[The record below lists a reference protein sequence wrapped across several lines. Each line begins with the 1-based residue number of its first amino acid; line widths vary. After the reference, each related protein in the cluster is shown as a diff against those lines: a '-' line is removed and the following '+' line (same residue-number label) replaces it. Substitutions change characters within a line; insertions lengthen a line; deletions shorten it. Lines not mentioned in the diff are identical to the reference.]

1 MGGGILKEQINVYI
15 NRILPE
21 LISLR
26 REIHRNPELSNKEI
40 QTSKLIQQKL
50 IANGIEAITI
60 KANTGVTALIQGG
73 QEGDTIAYRADLDAL
88 PMEEKTGLLFASQNE
103 NVMHACGHDIHTTV
117 LYGTALVINKFKD
130 YLKGNLRII
139 FQSGEENF
147 TGAKEAIES
156 GILETPQ
163 VKSILALHTWPD
175 LPAGTIG
182 LKKGPMMAS
191 SSNLSFKITGKGGHA
206 AHPHRGIDPIVV
218 SSYIITA
225 IQSIVSRNIPP
236 IDSAVISFGKLTAG
250 NTSNIIPDYAIGEG
264 TVRTLSPSINKI
276 IEEKI
281 KSLIEYQA
289 ESFGAKAEIKY
300 ENISPPVINDSNI
313 IDVLEES
320 SYSSIGYEN
329 IRWLDSSSMG
339 SEDFAF
345 YLEKIPGALIRLGTH
360 NDTEESKLPLHNSKI
375 IFDERSIETGVKF
388 MSNAIISLL
397 NNSKI

>member
-1 MGGGILKEQINVYI
+1 MKEQINVYI

>member
-1 MGGGILKEQINVYI
+1 MKEQINAYI

-50 IANGIEAITI
+50 IKNGIEAINI

-73 QEGDTIAYRADLDAL
+73 REGNTIAYRADLDAL
-88 PMEEKTGLLFASQNE
+88 PMEEKTGLTFSSQNE
-103 NVMHACGHDIHTTV
+103 NVMHSCGHDIHTTV
-117 LYGTALVINKFKD
+117 LYGTALVIDKFKD

-156 GILETPQ
+156 GIFENPQ
-163 VKSILALHTWPD
+163 VKSILALHSWPD

-225 IQSIVSRNIPP
+225 IQSIISRNIAP

-250 NTSNIIPDYAIGEG
+250 NTSNIIPEHAIGEG
-264 TVRTLSPSINKI
+264 TVRTLSPSINRK

-289 ESFGAKAEIKY
+289 ESFGATAEVKY

-320 SYSSIGYEN
+320 SYNSIGYKN
-329 IRWLDSSSMG
+329 IRWLNSPSMG

-388 MSNAIISLL
+388 MSNAIFSLL

>member
-1 MGGGILKEQINVYI
+1 MKEQINVYI

-147 TGAKEAIES
+147 TGAKETIES

-388 MSNAIISLL
+388 MSNAIFSLL

>member
-1 MGGGILKEQINVYI
+1 MKEQINVYI

-73 QEGDTIAYRADLDAL
+73 QKGDTIAYRADLDAL

>member
-1 MGGGILKEQINVYI
+1 MKEQINVYI

-225 IQSIVSRNIPP
+225 IQSIISRNIAP